1 MTVLKVDQAR
11 AREVFGKRSP
21 EAFEIPV
28 LMLFKTPVDAARLL
42 SQEFAEAL
50 DDGVLTREIAS
61 TIIDRLRKEA
71 VLIPAIE
78 SNENMG
84 SESSRAIYFSLL
96 SSIGRLTQGLS
107 GDLIS
112 MSEHAEQRVTIHGH
126 TPGQLLHRIVNDLT
140 ALKQHLEHARDEFA
154 AGQLLMQGAARS
166 SLDKIHLGSGSKVLE
181 GWHNIDMIGGNLRL
195 NLCSTLPFNDES
207 IRLAFSAHTIEHLD
221 YHTSAPR
228 LLREIARV
236 LRHGGVLRLA
246 VPDIGAYAR
255 AYATENA
262 RFFADYD
269 RVRPEFGAAAGYDTP
284 LSKVMLMS
292 GSAMRP
298 GAWFDHKMGY
308 DFETLSKL
316 LTHVGFSS
324 VQRSHFGGS
333 DHPELQTA
341 DRCSSTSQLR
351 FANIENSLFVEATK

>member
-1 MTVLKVDQAR
+1 MTILVVDQAR
-11 AREVFGKRSP
+11 AREVFGKRVP
-21 EAFEIPV
+21 EAFEIRV
-28 LMLFKTPVDAARLL
+28 LMLFKTPGDAARIL
-42 SQEFAEAL
+42 SQEFTEAL
-50 DDGVLTREIAS
+50 DDGVLTREIAW
-61 TIIDRLRKEA
+61 TIIDRLRKDA
-71 VLIPAIE
+71 VLIPAVA
-78 SNENMG
+78 SDENMG
-84 SESSRAIYFSLL
+84 PDSRRAVYFSLL
-96 SSIGRLTQGLS
+96 SSIGRLTQGVA

-112 MSEHAEQRVTIHGH
+112 MSENAEQRVMTGGR
-126 TPGQLLHRIVNDLT
+126 TPAQLLHRIADDLA
-140 ALKQHLEHARDEFA
+140 ALKQLLEEERDEFA
-154 AGQLLMQGAARS
+154 ADQLSVQGLEGAN
-166 SLDKIHLGSGSKVLE
+166 LDKIHLGSGSKVLP
-181 GWHNIDMIGGNLRL
+181 GWYNIDMIGGDLRL
-195 NLCSTLPFNDES
+195 NLCSALPFDEES
-207 IRLAFSAHTIEHLD
+207 IGLAFSAHTLEHLD

-269 RVRPEFGAAAGYDTP
+269 RARPEFGAAAGYDTP

-341 DRCSSTSQLR
+341 DRCSHASQLR